1 MSPITG
7 YHSGL
12 SRRSCGP
19 IMNFTVDDVGPFSS
33 DVDPVKQNGS
43 FVNDLYNHSL
53 SRTEEEA
60 ETGSVAYLL
69 STDFCMSIHG
79 FLIISIFTIGIIR
92 SVGFFAMA
100 IRSSLNMHDRMFKG
114 LINVRKLL

>member
-1 MSPITG
+1 M
-7 YHSGL
+7 
-12 SRRSCGP
+12 RSYYESQ
-19 IMNFTVDDVGPFSS
+19 NFTVDDVGPFSS
-33 DVDPVKQNGS
+33 DVDLVKQNGS
-43 FVNDLYNHSL
+43 LVNDLFNNTL

-60 ETGSVAYLL
+60 ETDPVAYLL

-100 IRSSLNMHDRMFKG
+100 IRSSLNMHDGMFKG
-114 LINVRKLL
+114 LINVSKLP